1 MMDTHSICPR
11 AYAFWSTKGA
21 YLGALFR
28 KGRSQPLYMVST
40 RAHLTHFDKYAISN
54 KPIDGFGVIGL
65 TQLFVCPHFDLNC
78 HFCHEICEK
87 KVSIEIDK

>member
-1 MMDTHSICPR
+1 M
-11 AYAFWSTKGA
+11 
-21 YLGALFR
+21 LFGPQKVHIWVR
-28 KGRSQPLYMVST
+28 CFAKDEVNHYMVST

-54 KPIDGFGVIGL
+54 KPIDGFWVIGL